1 MKSQPTTRIV
11 NGHKAD
17 HLVDLFNVALLLLEQ
32 LGIPLDGLTNRRCER
47 LAMVF
52 LALADVRDKGLWKN
66 AKGHDASRSLRS
78 RDIIDY
84 LNAHFGEKISRGS
97 YDDIRRQELKL
108 LTLGGLVD
116 ASAGNTDSSRNDPTR
131 SYAITPSLVPV
142 LRTVGSPKWRSSLAR
157 FLSGIETLTKAISDV
172 RPTQTLPVKLP
183 SGATREFS
191 PGPHNL
197 LQKAVIE
204 EFLPRYGYGAEVL
217 YVGDASDKYLVRDEA
232 RLKELDFFE
241 LSHGELPDIVAYSAK
256 RRWLYLIEAVYS
268 SGPVSPL
275 RHLELSRLTARCKA
289 DIIYVTA
296 FLNRDTFRKFAA
308 DISWET
314 EVWIA
319 DAPDHLVHF
328 NGDSFMGPHNPK
340 HQQQCQCQP

>member
-11 NGHKAD
+11 NGSKAD
-17 HLVDLFNVALLLLEQ
+17 SLVELFNESLFVLEQ
-32 LGIPLDGLTNRRCER
+32 LGIPVVGLTNRRLER

-52 LALADVRDKGLWKN
+52 LSLADVRDSRAWKN

-84 LNAHFGEKISRGS
+84 LNTHFAEHISKGS

-108 LTLGGLVD
+108 LTLGCLVET
-116 ASAGNTDSSRNDPTR
+116 SAGNPNSSRNDPRR
-131 SYAITPSLVPV
+131 SYAIAPMLVPV
-142 LRTVGSPKWRSSLAR
+142 LRTAGTTKWKASLTK
-157 FLSGIETLTKAISDV
+157 FLSGIETLIRAISEV

-183 SGATREFS
+183 SGVTLGFS

-197 LQKAVIE
+197 LQKAIIE
-204 EFLPRYGYGAEVL
+204 EFLPRYGFGAEVL
-217 YVGDASDKYLVRDEA
+217 YVGDAADKYIVRDEA

-241 LSHGELPDIVAYSAK
+241 LSHGELPDIVAYSNK

-268 SGPVSPL
+268 SGPVSPI

-289 DIIYVTA
+289 DIVYVTA
-296 FLNRDTFRKFAA
+296 FLNRESFRKFAA

-340 HQQQCQCQP
+340 HQKPRQ